1 MPRQKTGIVAD
12 AHDLRRRYSPSIFFT
27 HHDGG
32 SGLLRPPGPPE
43 PRAKSPTTR
52 NESTSCFAADQTSY
66 PQSQHAMPASTESQ
80 DECVR
85 TSRIL
90 LRRMR
95 LDDVADMHLLRER
108 PEVMKYTYVPA

>member
-1 MPRQKTGIVAD
+1 
-12 AHDLRRRYSPSIFFT
+12 
-27 HHDGG
+27 
-32 SGLLRPPGPPE
+32 
-43 PRAKSPTTR
+43 
-52 NESTSCFAADQTSY
+52 
-66 PQSQHAMPASTESQ
+66 MPASTELQ

-95 LDDVADMHLLRER
+95 LDDVADMHLLRQR

>member
-1 MPRQKTGIVAD
+1 
-12 AHDLRRRYSPSIFFT
+12 
-27 HHDGG
+27 
-32 SGLLRPPGPPE
+32 
-43 PRAKSPTTR
+43 
-52 NESTSCFAADQTSY
+52 
-66 PQSQHAMPASTESQ
+66 MPASTESQ